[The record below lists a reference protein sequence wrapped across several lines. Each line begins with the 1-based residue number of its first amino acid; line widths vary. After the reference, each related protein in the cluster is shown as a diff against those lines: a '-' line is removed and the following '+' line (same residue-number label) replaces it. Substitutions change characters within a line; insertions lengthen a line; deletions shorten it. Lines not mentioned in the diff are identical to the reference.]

1 MAIGKWYFAKWLHS
15 RHRRQVANCID
26 DDMIAITI
34 SITMTC
40 SDDGK
45 ITIAITITKT
55 CLERQWRCRRQQRAE
70 REQW

>member
-1 MAIGKWYFAKWLHS
+1 
-15 RHRRQVANCID
+15 VANCID

-70 REQW
+70 REQ